1 VELRDQHEIRLAQMS
16 APAARGDATARRF
29 TLVCAAIGAAT
40 WTPAL
45 VLALR
50 EGARLGERAV
60 FGADFLSFYAAS
72 RLALA
77 GAPADAYDI
86 ARHWAMQTQ
95 TLASDGYSYFFY
107 PPTFL
112 LLCWPLGLAPFFA
125 ALAAW
130 TALGFAACA
139 RALRPIAPHL
149 GLSPLLAAPAAMM
162 TATHGQ
168 NAFLTTALFAAGALA
183 LAKQR
188 PLLAGLCFGA
198 LAFKPQLGL
207 LVPVLLLAGGQ
218 LRAFLAAA
226 ATTLAVAL
234 ASLLAF
240 GFETWRGFLASLPLA
255 RVTLEQGHVD
265 PEKMQSVFAMMRLA
279 GGSVDLAYG
288 AQALAALCVAAF
300 VALAGRRAQPLAAA
314 SLAAAGAALATP
326 FVLRYD
332 LMLLLIP
339 LAWLA
344 RDHKRAP
351 LRPWEAALAG
361 LVYALPLVPL
371 DLAARTGALAA
382 PPILAAFFAMI
393 ARRALANEKGEPE
406 GSP

>member
-1 VELRDQHEIRLAQMS
+1 MN
-16 APAARGDATARRF
+16 APAARGDAPVRGLW
-29 TLVCAAIGAAT
+29 LVCAAIGAAT

-45 VLALR
+45 VHALR
-50 EGARLGERAV
+50 ESERLGERVV

-77 GAPADAYDI
+77 GAPADAYDV
-86 ARHWAMQTQ
+86 ARHWALQTQ
-95 TLASDGYSYFFY
+95 TLASDGYAYFFY

-112 LLCWPLGLAPFFA
+112 LVCWPLGLAPFFA
-125 ALAAW
+125 ALAGW

-139 RALRPIAPHL
+139 RALRPIAPQL
-149 GLSPLLAAPAAMM
+149 GVAPLLAAPAAMM

-168 NAFLTTALFAAGALA
+168 NAFLTTALFAAGALM
-183 LAKQR
+183 LAQSR

-207 LVPVLLLAGGQ
+207 LVPILLLAGGQ
-218 LRAFLAAA
+218 ARAFLAAG

-234 ASLLAF
+234 AALAAF
-240 GFETWRGFLASLPLA
+240 GLETWRAFLATLPLA
-255 RVTLEQGHVD
+255 RATLEEGHVD

-279 GGSVDLAYG
+279 GASVDLAYG
-288 AQALAALCVAAF
+288 AQALAALLVAAF
-300 VALAGRRAQPLAAA
+300 VALAGRRAPLLAAGA
-314 SLAAAGAALATP
+314 LAAAGAALTTP

-344 RDHKRAP
+344 RDHRRAP

-371 DLAARTGALAA
+371 DLAARTGALIA
-382 PPILAAFFAMI
+382 PPILAAFFALI